1 METHPTSRRRVLRGA
16 LALAALTTASGL
28 LRPRLARAGNG
39 AKSDF
44 QYQDH
49 PQDGQ
54 RCAQCAAFQPGP
66 DGGPGSCRLISG
78 AINPNGWCIAFS
90 KR

>member
-1 METHPTSRRRVLRGA
+1 MNKEPLSRRRALRGA
-16 LALAALTTASGL
+16 LALAALAAAGGL
-28 LRPRLARAGNG
+28 ARPRAAMAGNG
-39 AKSDF
+39 AKTDF

-54 RCAQCAAFQPGP
+54 HCAQCAAFQPGP
-66 DGGPGSCRLISG
+66 EGEPGSCRLISG

-90 KR
+90 QR

>member
-1 METHPTSRRRVLRGA
+1 MNKEALSRRRTLRGA
-16 LALAALTTASGL
+16 LALAALAAAGGL
-28 LRPRLARAGNG
+28 ARPRTALAGNG

-54 RCAQCAAFQPGP
+54 HCAQCAAFQPGP
-66 DGGPGSCRLISG
+66 EGEPGSCRLISG

-90 KR
+90 QR

>member
-1 METHPTSRRRVLRGA
+1 MDKQPSSRRRALRGA
-16 LALAALTTASGL
+16 LALAALAAAGGL
-28 LRPRLARAGNG
+28 ARPRVAQAGNG

-66 DGGPGSCRLISG
+66 DGGAGSCRLISG

>member
-1 METHPTSRRRVLRGA
+1 MQTDMSSRRRALRGA
-16 LALAALTTASGL
+16 LALAALAAAGGL
-28 LRPRLARAGNG
+28 LRPRPAQAGNG

-49 PQDGQ
+49 PQDGR
-54 RCAQCAAFQPGP
+54 RCAQCAAFQPAA

-78 AINPNGWCIAFS
+78 PISPNGWCIAYS
-90 KR
+90 PR

>member
-1 METHPTSRRRVLRGA
+1 MTKQTLSRRRALRGA
-16 LALAALTTASGL
+16 LALAALAAAGGL
-28 LRPRLARAGNG
+28 ARPRVALAGNG

-49 PQDGQ
+49 PQDGL

-66 DGGPGSCRLISG
+66 DGAPGSCRVISG
-78 AINPNGWCIAFS
+78 AINPDGWCIAFS
-90 KR
+90 PR